1 MGIVSKRF
9 GKLKIANTRLKRVCL
24 TLCAFVLGAVAMVI
38 LFVSPIT
45 KYLVEKYDEQFLGR
59 QISMDWAYVNPFT
72 GFVHFSNVKVYELNK
87 DTLFFTA
94 KGVSADFS
102 LTKLFSKTYEI
113 TELTVNQP
121 QGMVVQKKD
130 SLNFDDLLVKFA
142 PDSLD
147 SAREP
152 VHINVLNIKIEHG
165 EFYYRER
172 VIPIYY
178 VVRDLNLESSGLRW
192 NADTI
197 ASTFSFLSQNGKGG
211 MKGDFTINQRT
222 QNFRLA
228 TTVRNFDLEIIRQYL
243 WELINYGMFSA
254 QLNAKIEANGNFKN
268 PDSVRMSGRL
278 CLKDFH
284 LGKTTEVDYAAFDE
298 FVMVIDELSPM
309 NEKFLFDSVVLKR
322 PFFKYEKFDSLNN
335 MEMLFGKHGSNI
347 SDVTSQPGRF
357 NLVIE
362 IGRYLKRLARNFFQS
377 QYRIN
382 TLAVTE
388 GDLKYSD
395 FSLSEQFTTD
405 VKSLSIRADSVD
417 KNNKRVRVHVK
428 SGIKPYGDLAATLS
442 INPKDSADFDMVYQ
456 LDKIPASA
464 FNPYLISYTSFPLDR
479 GTINLKGYWNVL
491 NGEIKSVNHLL
502 VIDPRVSKRLRNK
515 DMKWI
520 PLPLIMSFVRERGNV
535 IDYEIPIHG
544 NLKDPHFRL
553 ADVITDVLENIFIK
567 PPTIPYGISVKSAEN
582 EIENALTLKWDMR
595 QRSLRPKQKRFVEK
609 TARFL
614 EKNTEASI
622 TVYPRQYALKEKEYI
637 LFFEAK
643 KKYFLLTHS
652 KSAKAFTKED
662 SVEVDKMSI
671 KDPSL
676 LHVLKVGVPDT
687 VMFTIQEKCN
697 NFVGSNKVDAQYE
710 QLVREREKEF
720 RSFFVENGTEKQVN
734 MHPHEDSVP
743 YNGFSYFKIS
753 YQGDVPKSLRKAY
766 EEMHDFNDE
775 TPRNKYSRGKD
786 LVVRASNP

>member
-1 MGIVSKRF
+1 MRIVSERF
-9 GKLKIANTRLKRVCL
+9 KKLKIANTRLKRVCL
-24 TLCAFVLGAVAMVI
+24 TLFMFVMGTVVLVI

-45 KYLVEKYDEQFLGR
+45 KYLVEKYDEDFLGR
-59 QISMDWAYVNPFT
+59 QITMDWAYVNPFT
-72 GFVHFSNVKVYELNK
+72 GFVHLSNVKVYELDK

-94 KGVSADFS
+94 KGVSADFA
-102 LTKLFSKTYEI
+102 LIKLFSKTYEI
-113 TELTVNQP
+113 SELTVNQP
-121 QGMVVQKKD
+121 RGMVIQNKK
-130 SLNFDDLLVKFA
+130 SFNFDDLLVKFA

-147 SAREP
+147 SARVP
-152 VHINVLNIKIEHG
+152 VHVNVMNIKIEHG

-178 VVRDLNLESSGLRW
+178 VIKDLNLESPGKRW

-243 WELINYGMFSA
+243 WELINYGMFTA
-254 QLNAKIEANGNFKN
+254 QLNANIEANGNFKN

-298 FVMVIDELSPM
+298 FVLVIDELSPM
-309 NEKFLFDSVVLKR
+309 NQKFLFDSVVLKR

-362 IGRYLKRLARNFFQS
+362 IGRYLKKLAKNFFQS
-377 QYRIN
+377 HYRIN
-382 TLAVTE
+382 TLAVTQ

-405 VKSLSIRADSVD
+405 INSLNIRADSID

-428 SGIKPYGDLAATLS
+428 SGIKPYGDLAVTLS
-442 INPKDSADFDMVYQ
+442 INPKDSVDFDMVYQ

-464 FNPYLISYTSFPLDR
+464 FNPYLVSYTSFPLDR
-479 GTINLKGYWNVL
+479 GTISLKGYWNVL

-502 VIDPRVSKRLRNK
+502 VLDPRVSKRLRNK

-520 PLPLIMSFVRERGNV
+520 PLPLIMAFVRERGNV
-535 IDYEIPIHG
+535 IDYEIPIRG

-567 PPTIPYGISVKSAEN
+567 PATIPYGISVKNAEN

-595 QRSLRPKQKRFVEK
+595 QRSLRPKQIKFVEK

-622 TVYPRQYALKEKEYI
+622 TVYPKQYALKEKEYI

-652 KSAKAFTKED
+652 KSARAFTNED
-662 SVEVDKMSI
+662 SLEVDKMSI

-676 LHVLKVGVPDT
+676 LLVLKIGVPDT

-697 NFVGSNKVDAQYE
+697 NFVGPNKVDAQYE
-710 QLVREREKEF
+710 LLVKEREKEF
-720 RSFFVENGTEKQVN
+720 RSFFVKNGTEKQVN
-734 MHPHEDSVP
+734 MHPHENSIP

-766 EEMHDFNDE
+766 EEMHEFNDE
-775 TPRNKYSRGKD
+775 TPRKKYSREKD
-786 LVVRASNP
+786 LVVRASIP